1 MKKIFLWAISGVF
14 LISCQPQVPTVDQ
27 AAEEEKLME
36 TSRQWAKSKTNEE
49 YLSYWHENA
58 VLMAPGQPTLN
69 GHEDISKML
78 ESTKDIPGFA
88 VDWEPQEAFVSKSG
102 DLGYLIERTSFTMND
117 SLGNPMTEFHKT
129 VTIWKK
135 QEDGSWINVVD
146 MYNQDP
152 SITSIR

>member
-1 MKKIFLWAISGVF
+1 MKNFVLWSVLGVF
-14 LISCQPQVPTVDQ
+14 LINCQPQPPAVDQ
-27 AAEEEKLME
+27 AAEAEKLME

-58 VLMAPGQPTLN
+58 VLLAPGQPALN
-69 GHEDISKML
+69 GHGDISKML

-88 VDWEPQEAFVSKSG
+88 VDWEPQEAFVSESG

-146 MYNQDP
+146 MYNHDP

>member
-1 MKKIFLWAISGVF
+1 MKNFFLWAISGIL
-14 LISCQPQVPTVDQ
+14 LIGCQPQATSVDQ
-27 AAEEEKLME
+27 AAEEQKLME

-152 SITSIR
+152 SITSLR

>member
-1 MKKIFLWAISGVF
+1 MKKIFLWAISGVL
-14 LISCQPQVPTVDQ
+14 LISCQPQTPTVDQ

-69 GHEDISKML
+69 GHEDIAKML

>member
-1 MKKIFLWAISGVF
+1 MKNLILLAILGIFL
-14 LISCQPQVPTVDQ
+14 LNCQPQPPAIDQ
-27 AAEEEKLME
+27 AAEAENLME

-49 YLSYWHENA
+49 YLSYWHESA
-58 VLMAPGQPTLN
+58 VLMAPGQPALN

-88 VDWEPQEAFVSKSG
+88 VDWEPQEAYVSKSG
-102 DLGYLIERTSFTMND
+102 DLGYLIERSSFTMND
-117 SLGNPMTEFHKT
+117 SLGNPVTEFHKT

-146 MYNQDP
+146 IYNQDP
-152 SITSIR
+152 SITSLR

>member
-1 MKKIFLWAISGVF
+1 MKNFLLSAFSGIF
-14 LISCQPQVPTVDQ
+14 LISCQPQAPTVDQ

-36 TSRQWAKSKTNEE
+36 TSRQWAKSKSNEE